1 MDNFVKVID
10 HENLYRDMS
19 TGAIINTDKPSPKNG
34 FATVKKLQN
43 DVEDLK
49 NELCEI
55 KNLLKK
61 LTQSH

>member
-1 MDNFVKVID
+1 MDKFIKVLD
-10 HENLYRDMS
+10 HENLYRDVN
-19 TGAIINTDKPSPKNG
+19 TGAIINTDKPSHKNG
-34 FATVKKLQN
+34 SVMVKQLQN

-61 LTQSH
+61 LVQ